1 MAKPKIKEKFA
12 LKPAEAAALINVS
25 LPVMDDLCKRA
36 DFPSIR
42 IGRAIVIPRKPLDEW
57 LQTQACAE
65 V

>member
-1 MAKPKIKEKFA
+1 MAKSKIKEKLA
-12 LKPAEAAALINVS
+12 LKPDEAALISVS